1 MYIYIHIY
9 DSFFK
14 KIYASTWNFAEAHVI
29 CLATGVK
36 PHQGHTW
43 LWYRQAMVCKWQMYR
58 TRWFLKTDNAE
69 IPVSFPPNLEIS
81 AALGIYQVL
90 KDIGPALQI
99 SRKEGSRMDSAAGD
113 ANVSRTRREKDS
125 PGIVNQEDGSE
136 RKTGFCPCMRQRR
149 TKIEVLT
156 ASSIQTQWE
165 SLSSFV
171 LWDKSRDLFI
181 QVDSSGALWMI
192 KGVCLRVRPF
202 FRHANQD

>member
-1 MYIYIHIY
+1 
-9 DSFFK
+9 
-14 KIYASTWNFAEAHVI
+14 
-29 CLATGVK
+29 
-36 PHQGHTW
+36 
-43 LWYRQAMVCKWQMYR
+43 MVYKWQMYR

-69 IPVSFPPNLEIS
+69 IPVFFPPNLEIS
-81 AALGIYQVL
+81 AVLGIYQVL
-90 KDIGPALQI
+90 KDIGPARQI
-99 SRKEGSRMDSAAGD
+99 SRKEGSRMKSAAGD
-113 ANVSRTRREKDS
+113 ASVSRTRREKDS

-136 RKTGFCPCMRQRR
+136 RKTGFCPCMRQRQ